1 MKPPAVQ
8 ALIEDL
14 RAEILESSVGST
26 SESFAKI
33 EDAATNNSF
42 TLNREECEFVFHSNQ
57 TVRNFHEALGYPDDA
72 SVELHDLNVTSDAL
86 EAVERCFA
94 AVDET

>member
-14 RAEILESSVGST
+14 RAEIAESSVGST
-26 SESFAKI
+26 SESFAQV
-33 EDAATNNSF
+33 EDATSNTSF
-42 TLNREECEFVFHSNQ
+42 TLTREECECVFHSSQ

-72 SVELHDLNVTSDAL
+72 SVELHDLTISSDAL
-86 EAVERCFA
+86 EAVERCFT